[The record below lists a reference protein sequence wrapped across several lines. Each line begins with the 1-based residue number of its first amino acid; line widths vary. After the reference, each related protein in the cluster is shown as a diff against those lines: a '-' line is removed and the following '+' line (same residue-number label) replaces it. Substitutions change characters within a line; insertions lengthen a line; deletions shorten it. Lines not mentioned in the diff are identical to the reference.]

1 MPRPR
6 LTEQQ
11 RRERA
16 LAGAIARAAAEE
28 GLELDKDI
36 AKVIGMTDKT
46 YSYYKKKKF
55 QNANLE
61 QFGRLARNLRLT
73 GREVCAA
80 IGIPYEETIV

>member
-1 MPRPR
+1 MSKPR
-6 LTEQQ
+6 LTDQQ

-16 LAGAIARAAAEE
+16 LKVAIARAAAEE

-61 QFGRLARNLRLT
+61 QFGRLVRNLGLT

-80 IGIPYEETIV
+80 VGIPYEETSA